1 MATFCSEGCRDI
13 GSTCNFCLHFKSTS
27 IGSSDGICGITNQEV
42 DRSDGYNCDFFICFV
57 TKITGLKERENE
69 T

>member
-13 GSTCNFCLHFKSTS
+13 GSTCNFCLHFKPTS

-42 DRSDGYNCDFFICFV
+42 DRSDGYNCDF
-57 TKITGLKERENE
+57 LSAL
-69 T
+69 